1 MNKKEKRGASCHEF
15 NYNKNNLLNSK
26 CSNSHP
32 GLNSINLFSKPK
44 RSNSHP
50 GLNSINLFS
59 KPKRSQVTIFII
71 IAILIVAIVL
81 ILLFYP
87 KIKTFVAGEPP
98 TEYLKTCTEKSA
110 EEAIKKISIQG
121 GDLDPGKHIM
131 YDGNKVSYLC
141 YTNEYYKK
149 CLMQKPF
156 LKKHIQQEI
165 NDYVEPRVKACLESV
180 KDEIEA
186 RGGSLNAKD
195 TEIKTS
201 IVPNSIIVTVNSP
214 MTLVEGETRTSVNEF
229 NVDIDSNMYDLISIS
244 SSIANWEARY
254 GDSDPLTYMLYY
266 PNVKIEKKK
275 LSEGSTVYVL
285 KHRLSEDK
293 LVFASR
299 SIALP
304 SGYFEDRIE

>member
-15 NYNKNNLLNSK
+15 KNNLLNSK
-26 CSNSHP
+26 
-32 GLNSINLFSKPK
+32 
-44 RSNSHP
+44 RSNSRF
-50 GLNSINLFS
+50 GLKSINLFS

-87 KIKTFVAGEPP
+87 KIKTFVTGEAP
-98 TEYLKTCTEKSA
+98 TEYIKTCTEESA
-110 EEAIKKISIQG
+110 GEAIKKISIQG
-121 GDLDPGKHIM
+121 GDIEPKKHIL
-131 YDGNKVSYLC
+131 YNGNKVSYLC

-156 LKKHIQQEI
+156 LKKYIEQEI

-180 KDEIEA
+180 EDEIEA
-186 RGGSLNAKD
+186 RGGSLDIED

-201 IVPNSIIVTVNSP
+201 IVPNSIIINVKSP
-214 MTLVEGETRTSVNEF
+214 MTLVEGEARTSVDEF

-266 PNVKIEKKK
+266 PNIKIEKNK
-275 LSEGSTVYVL
+275 LSEGSTIYVL
-285 KHRLSEDK
+285 EHRKSEDK

-304 SGYFEDRIE
+304 SGYFENRIE

>member
-1 MNKKEKRGASCHEF
+1 MKIKEKRGGSRF
-15 NYNKNNLLNSK
+15 SLDNKNNLLNSK
-26 CSNSHP
+26 RSNSRF
-32 GLNSINLFSKPK
+32 GLNNINLFSKSK
-44 RSNSHP
+44 RSNSRF
-50 GLNSINLFS
+50 GLNNINLFS
-59 KPKRSQVTIFII
+59 KSKRSQVTIFII
-71 IAILIVAIVL
+71 IAILIVAVVL
-81 ILLFYP
+81 IFLFYP
-87 KIKTFVAGEPP
+87 KIKTFVGGEPP
-98 TEYLKTCTEKSA
+98 IKYLRTCTENSA

-131 YDGNKVSYLC
+131 YEGNKVSYLC

-165 NDYVEPRVKACLESV
+165 NDYVHPRVKACLESV

-186 RGGSLNAKD
+186 RGGSLDTED

-201 IVPNSIIVTVNSP
+201 IVPNSIIITVKSP
-214 MTLVEGETRTSVNEF
+214 MTIGKGEARTSVDEF
-229 NVDIDSNMYDLISIS
+229 NVDIDSNMYDLTSIS

-275 LSEGSTVYVL
+275 MSEGSTVYVL
-285 KHRLSEDK
+285 EHRLSEDK